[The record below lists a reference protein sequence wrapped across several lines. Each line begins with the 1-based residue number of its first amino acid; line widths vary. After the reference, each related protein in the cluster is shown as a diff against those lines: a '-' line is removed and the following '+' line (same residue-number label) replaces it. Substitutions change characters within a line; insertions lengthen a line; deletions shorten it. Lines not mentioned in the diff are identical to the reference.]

1 MGKTMSDT
9 NEIKSEE
16 ELYQIMQ
23 KDIEESRKDFKQV
36 QKELTQLN
44 ADGDEEFES

>member
-1 MGKTMSDT
+1 MSDT
-9 NEIKSEE
+9 NEIKSEEE